1 MAEAAFRSAPDVP
14 ELPTSAVPRGKFIV
28 STVKEEKIC
37 FGRQVKIPVGMSIA
51 DFNDKV
57 VAKFQR
63 QVYWAVP
70 LINGTPEFFPDLGYQ
85 LKIKQ
90 LEEQNR
96 YLLTAIG
103 DVADGYSVALQNCK
117 TSSFYFENVAYQSLC
132 CLLVIRRRSLHI
144 DATMFK
150 GRHIRT
156 KDVQG
161 RYTAIS
167 LFVPDTLDNLKWS
180 IVLKD
185 LEETDV
191 EFGDERYEWFFNFN
205 YGKSMC
211 VDV

>member
-1 MAEAAFRSAPDVP
+1 MGA
-14 ELPTSAVPRGKFIV
+14 I
-28 STVKEEKIC
+28 TVCLLIICCPLVC

-103 DVADGYSVALQNCK
+103 DVADG
-117 TSSFYFENVAYQSLC
+117 YQSLC